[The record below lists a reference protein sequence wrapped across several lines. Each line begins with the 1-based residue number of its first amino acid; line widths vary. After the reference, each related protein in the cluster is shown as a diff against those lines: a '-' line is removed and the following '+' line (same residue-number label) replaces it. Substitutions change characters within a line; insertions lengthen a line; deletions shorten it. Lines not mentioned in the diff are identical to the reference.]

1 MPVATPLP
9 SNERASVADRKL
21 DWQTV
26 VLTNGGQNSLLC
38 KYCKSVCPYEHI
50 SRPSWEKDQPLEERG
65 PGIEAG

>member
-26 VLTNGGQNSLLC
+26 VLINGGQNSLLC
-38 KYCKSVCPYEHI
+38 KYCNSVCTYEHI
-50 SRPSWEKDQPLEERG
+50 SRPSQEKDKLLEVRS
-65 PGIEAG
+65 PGIQAG